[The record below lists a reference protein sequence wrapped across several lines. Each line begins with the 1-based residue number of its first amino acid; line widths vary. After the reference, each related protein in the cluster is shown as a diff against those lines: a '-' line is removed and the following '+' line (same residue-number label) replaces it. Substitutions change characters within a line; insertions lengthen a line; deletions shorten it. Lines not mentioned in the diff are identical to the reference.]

1 MYFKHLQKICII
13 TMKKEYN
20 FSLLSKA
27 RETKN
32 PLHLKSILRLIET
45 KILASNYLHNLQ

>member
-1 MYFKHLQKICII
+1 MCFKHLQKIWII
-13 TMKKEYN
+13 TVKKEYN

-32 PLHLKSILRLIET
+32 PLHLKVYSTFDRD
-45 KILASNYLHNLQ
+45 KNLGQ